1 MIRSVKSK
9 VTLSLA
15 FFLLTCLSPH
25 GKANCQSLLPVSY
38 ATHQLYS
45 FDKLTPVEVK
55 NDLKKTLGS
64 FITRKLKDLQRKF
77 YDYKGYGNH
86 GRSSSDEQGEGL
98 RSDYDASLEEEVKAL
113 LGQAQNKR
121 YLSKR
126 IKDSHDRALKNL
138 KRSSNEEGSDEEKT
152 RKLLKHN
159 LEQINYLNKKSHY
172 LESKAEE
179 LKRHL
184 KSGNNKNYNYEQQG
198 RNCDIYKTG
207 KLKFVSSSNGLKH
220 SIDKVQGRINNSGFT
235 IFYKNKKKMTY
246 LWNSLEL
253 PIKLIGS
260 VEQCFLFVYKNN
272 NQILCTENKLKTA
285 SWVNSL
291 AEASTCYHFGI
302 RGRLVNTNN
311 IKSVQENLDKNRKK
325 DAGGKLLV
333 VDLKP
338 EEETTRVFV
347 NNREQNVQEGYGGVI
362 DLNQIKKNM
371 EEEKKQRRSTRDE
384 VPSVELAGAEG
395 GQEEM
400 GKAQVVDQDASDATD
415 DIDAADDS
423 GAPTGNEDVE

>member
-1 MIRSVKSK
+1 MVRSVKSK

-25 GKANCQSLLPVSY
+25 GETNCQSLLPVSY

-55 NDLKKTLGS
+55 SDLKKTLGS
-64 FITRKLKDLQRKF
+64 FIASKLKDLQRKF
-77 YDYKGYGNH
+77 YDYKGYGTH
-86 GRSSSDEQGEGL
+86 GRGSSDGQGEVL
-98 RSDYDASLEEEVKAL
+98 KSDYDASLEEEVKAL
-113 LGQAQNKR
+113 LGQAKNKR

-138 KRSSNEEGSDEEKT
+138 KRSSNGEGSDEEKT
-152 RKLLKHN
+152 RKLLQHN

-198 RNCDIYKTG
+198 RSCDIHKTG
-207 KLKFVSSSNGLKH
+207 KLKFVTSSNGLKH
-220 SIDKVQGRINNSGFT
+220 SIDNVQGKINNSGFT

-246 LWNSLEL
+246 LWNALEL

-260 VEQCFLFVYKNN
+260 VEQCFLFAYKNS
-272 NQILCTENKLKTA
+272 NQILCTDSRLKTA

-302 RGRLVNTNN
+302 RGMLVNTNN
-311 IKSVQENLDKNRKK
+311 VKSVQEKIGKNRKK
-325 DAGGKLLV
+325 DAGDKLLV

-338 EEETTRVFV
+338 EEGTTRVFV
-347 NNREQNVQEGYGGVI
+347 NDREQNVQDANGGVI
-362 DLNQIKKNM
+362 DLNKIKKNM
-371 EEEKKQRRSTRDE
+371 EDEEKKRRGTREE
-384 VPSVELAGAEG
+384 VPSGAEG
-395 GQEEM
+395 GEEEM
-400 GKAQVVDQDASDATD
+400 GDAEVVDEDASNDSGTTDDGDATD
-415 DIDAADDS
+415 DGGAQAGDEDA
-423 GAPTGNEDVE
+423 E

>member
-1 MIRSVKSK
+1 MMRSVKSK

-55 NDLKKTLGS
+55 SDLKKTLGS
-64 FITRKLKDLQRKF
+64 FITSKLKDLQKKF
-77 YDYKGYGNH
+77 YDYKGYGIH
-86 GRSSSDEQGEGL
+86 GHGSSDEHVEAIK
-98 RSDYDASLEEEVKAL
+98 SDYDASLEEEVKAL

-138 KRSSNEEGSDEEKT
+138 KRSNNEEGSDEERT
-152 RKLLKHN
+152 RKLLQHN

-179 LKRHL
+179 LKKHL
-184 KSGNNKNYNYEQQG
+184 KSNNNKNYNYEHQG
-198 RNCDIYKTG
+198 KNCDIYKTG

-220 SIDKVQGRINNSGFT
+220 SIDNVQGRIDNSGFT

-246 LWNSLEL
+246 LWNNLDL

-260 VEQCFLFVYKNN
+260 VEQCFLFAYKNN
-272 NQILCTENKLKTA
+272 NQILCTDNKLKTA

-291 AEASTCYHFGI
+291 AEASSCYHFGI
-302 RGRLVNTNN
+302 RGMLVNTNN
-311 IKSVQENLDKNRKK
+311 IKSVQEKLSKNRKK
-325 DAGGKLLV
+325 DEDGKMLV

-338 EEETTRVFV
+338 EEGTTRVFV
-347 NNREQNVQEGYGGVI
+347 NNREQKVQHGDAGVI
-362 DLNQIKKNM
+362 DLNKIKKNM
-371 EEEKKQRRSTRDE
+371 EEDEKKKRSTPEEVSSGEHAGTEGDE
-384 VPSVELAGAEG
+384 K
-395 GQEEM
+395 EM
-400 GKAQVVDQDASDATD
+400 GEAQVANEDDSDAETG
-415 DIDAADDS
+415 DADA
-423 GAPTGNEDVE
+423 E

>member
-1 MIRSVKSK
+1 MIKSVKSK

-45 FDKLTPVEVK
+45 FDKLTPVDVK
-55 NDLKKTLGS
+55 SNLKKTLGS
-64 FITRKLKDLQRKF
+64 FITSKLKDLQKKF
-77 YDYKGYGNH
+77 YDYKGYGTH
-86 GRSSSDEQGEGL
+86 GHGSSDEQGEAL
-98 RSDYDASLEEEVKAL
+98 RTDYDASLEEEVKAL

-138 KRSSNEEGSDEEKT
+138 KRSSNEEGNDEEKT
-152 RKLLKHN
+152 RKLLQHN

-179 LKRHL
+179 LKKHL
-184 KSGNNKNYNYEQQG
+184 KSGNNKNNHYEHQG
-198 RNCDIYKTG
+198 KNCDIYKTG
-207 KLKFVSSSNGLKH
+207 KLKFVASSNGLKH
-220 SIDKVQGRINNSGFT
+220 SIDNVKGRINNSGFT

-246 LWNSLEL
+246 LWNALEL
-253 PIKLIGS
+253 PIKLIGN
-260 VEQCFLFVYKNN
+260 VEQCFVFAYKNN
-272 NQILCTENKLKTA
+272 NQILCTDNKIKTA

-302 RGRLVNTNN
+302 RGMLVNTNN
-311 IKSVQENLDKNRKK
+311 VKSVQEKLAKNRKN
-325 DAGGKLLV
+325 DAGGKMLV

-338 EEETTRVFV
+338 EEGTTRVFV
-347 NNREQNVQEGYGGVI
+347 NNQEQKVQDGHDGVI
-362 DLNQIKKNM
+362 DLNKIKKNM
-371 EEEKKQRRSTRDE
+371 EEERQTRQSTREEVSSGKNSGTDGDE
-384 VPSVELAGAEG
+384 
-395 GQEEM
+395 EEM
-400 GKAQVVDQDASDATD
+400 GEAQVVEE
-415 DIDAADDS
+415 DDS
-423 GAPTGNEDVE
+423 GAQASDEDEE